1 MKKLRE
7 QSAVSL
13 NDAIL
18 DCKEIKP
25 VNPKGNWP
33 WIFIGSTDAK
43 AEAPVLWPP
52 DVKSQHTGK
61 DPDAGKDWGQ
71 EEKGWRR
78 MRWLDI
84 ITDSMNM
91 NLSKLQGIVEDR
103 GVWQATVHGI
113 AKNWAQFSD
122 WTTTTLTI

>member
-52 DVKSQHTGK
+52 DVKSQQTGK

>member
-33 WIFIGSTDAK
+33 WIFTGRTDAK

-52 DVKSQHTGK
+52 DVKSQHIGK
-61 DPDAGKDWGQ
+61 DPHAGKDWGQ
-71 EEKGWRR
+71 EEKGWWR
-78 MRWLDI
+78 MRWVDS

-91 NLSKLQGIVEDR
+91 TLNKLQGIAEDR
-103 GVWQATVHGI
+103 GVWQATVHRIKRIGHSLV
-113 AKNWAQFSD
+113 AEQQQQ
-122 WTTTTLTI
+122 